1 VATSENKSVVEMEKF
16 KVKEI
21 TKTAWEGEK
30 FGKGDL

>member
-1 VATSENKSVVEMEKF
+1 MEKF

-30 FGKGDL
+30 FGKGDLW